1 MNRISERVSRK
12 KKSELTLARFE
23 GGAVN
28 GVPSRFS
35 VTLCFA
41 TVSSLSGRMF
51 RSAYF
56 LQLMPQLSQS
66 MLVARPFGAF
76 HHVSDSL
83 VRQAPQ
89 LIWDF
94 VNSVMIEPSS
104 SSGSRDG
111 GLSGTDFPDRR
122 AALMCSFSVP
132 SLALST

>member
-1 MNRISERVSRK
+1 MQCTEFAVLQGVAKFERQTSGSPRISERVSRK
-12 KKSELTLARFE
+12 KKSERTLARFE

-89 LIWDF
+89 LI
-94 VNSVMIEPSS
+94 
-104 SSGSRDG
+104 
-111 GLSGTDFPDRR
+111 
-122 AALMCSFSVP
+122 
-132 SLALST
+132 